1 MTFRARVLLAAV
13 PLALLP
19 LAVFALAVRSD
30 LGSRFEDQ
38 YRERVAAT
46 AVIIRDDLE
55 RTAADLGRRL
65 DALAE
70 GAADDNRLRAAVLQ
84 PSPERRDDLLGW
96 AQRALA
102 AAGLDMLQLMD
113 ESGRILSSGHFRN
126 EFDRVDATTLRT
138 LREHADRA
146 VLADVRTPAGPRL
159 TLARARPIRM
169 GTTTLWLA
177 GGTSVTPAFV
187 ESLAR
192 ADLIVALRTP
202 TDTLFAGGDA
212 AAEDVTVE
220 ETVELPY
227 VDAAADRVGTAAF
240 TVAHANAPLAAL
252 RRRIDRRLILAVA
265 VTGALALLLANW
277 LATQLTRPLEELA
290 RTASRVDLE
299 RPDVHFP
306 ARRADEIGTLARVL
320 QTMTDRLHAGAAR
333 LREAERRATTGE
345 IARQVNHDVKNGL
358 VPIRNVVRHLG
369 EVAQEDPARVA
380 TVFAERRHTLES
392 GIAYLESLAGNYAR
406 LSPRTEREPCDVNAI
421 LREIARAA
429 RDGGRIRTNLHEPLP
444 AVLGDAVALR
454 RIFENLVVNALE
466 SLPDGAGTVTV
477 ESAAAAGVDGETVR
491 IDIADTGHGMTSEE
505 AQRAFEDF
513 YSTRDRGTGLG
524 LSIVRRLVADLGGSV
539 RVESEPG
546 RGSRFRVELPVAHAP
561 STYHER
567 GAQR

>member
-1 MTFRARVLLAAV
+1 
-13 PLALLP
+13 
-19 LAVFALAVRSD
+19 
-30 LGSRFEDQ
+30 
-38 YRERVAAT
+38 
-46 AVIIRDDLE
+46 
-55 RTAADLGRRL
+55 
-65 DALAE
+65 
-70 GAADDNRLRAAVLQ
+70 
-84 PSPERRDDLLGW
+84 
-96 AQRALA
+96 
-102 AAGLDMLQLMD
+102 
-113 ESGRILSSGHFRN
+113 
-126 EFDRVDATTLRT
+126 
-138 LREHADRA
+138 
-146 VLADVRTPAGPRL
+146 
-159 TLARARPIRM
+159 M

-177 GGTSVTPAFV
+177 GGTAVTPAFV

-192 ADLIVALRTP
+192 ADLLVALRTP
-202 TDTLFAGGDA
+202 ADTLHAGGEA

-252 RRRIDRRLILAVA
+252 RRRIDRWLILAVA

-299 RPDVHFP
+299 QPDVHFP
-306 ARRADEIGTLARVL
+306 ARRGDEIGTLARVL
-320 QTMTDRLHAGAAR
+320 QTMTDRLRAGAER

-369 EVAQEDPARVA
+369 EVAREDPAQVA
-380 TVFAERRHTLES
+380 HVFAERLHTLES

-406 LSPRTEREPCDVNAI
+406 LSPRIEREPCDVNAT

-429 RDGGRIRTNLHEPLP
+429 RDGGRIRTHLHEPLP
-444 AVLGDAVALR
+444 AVMGDAVALR
-454 RIFENLVVNALE
+454 RVFENLVVNALE
-466 SLPDGAGTVTV
+466 SLPEGGGTVTV
-477 ESAAAAGVDGETVR
+477 DSAIANGADGDTVR
-491 IDIADTGHGMTSEE
+491 VDIVDTGHGMTPEE

-546 RGSRFRVELPVAHAP
+546 RGSRFRVELPAAHE
-561 STYHER
+561 STSHHER